1 MSGAGDRTQANR
13 RLLVATTEYPPYA
26 GGIGTY
32 ASEIARAA
40 AGLGWRTRVWAP
52 DYGRRDTHEASGA
65 VDVLRYRGGV
75 PARRELAR
83 LMGQFVAA
91 LARTRPTDV
100 VLCSWPDT
108 LCASALQLDR
118 FCRCVVVCH
127 GTELLTLPASGF
139 ARLMGYRRFMSRVQV
154 IACNSAFTASL
165 VGRAGLRPEGELRVT
180 HLGVSPF
187 WGEAVDRTA
196 ARRRWAIPEG
206 HWLLSTVAR
215 LDERKG
221 QDLAIQALA
230 RLPPELQSRIA
241 YLVVGQEVDH
251 EYAARLRVLAA
262 ETGARVTFTGQLSD
276 EDVREIYGA
285 SDLFILSGR
294 NSRERVEGFG
304 LVLLEAALQ
313 RVPALVT
320 ATGGVPEVVV
330 DGETGIVVPGFEPEL
345 IADAI
350 RGTLEAPE
358 ALKAMGLNACARAQA
373 FTWTR
378 TAERTLAD

>member
-1 MSGAGDRTQANR
+1 
-13 RLLVATTEYPPYA
+13 
-26 GGIGTY
+26 
-32 ASEIARAA
+32 
-40 AGLGWRTRVWAP
+40 
-52 DYGRRDTHEASGA
+52 
-65 VDVLRYRGGV
+65 
-75 PARRELAR
+75 
-83 LMGQFVAA
+83 
-91 LARTRPTDV
+91 
-100 VLCSWPDT
+100 
-108 LCASALQLDR
+108 
-118 FCRCVVVCH
+118 
-127 GTELLTLPASGF
+127 
-139 ARLMGYRRFMSRVQV
+139 
-154 IACNSAFTASL
+154 
-165 VGRAGLRPEGELRVT
+165 
-180 HLGVSPF
+180 
-187 WGEAVDRTA
+187 
-196 ARRRWAIPEG
+196 
-206 HWLLSTVAR
+206 
-215 LDERKG
+215 
-221 QDLAIQALA
+221 
-230 RLPPELQSRIA
+230 LQSRIA